1 MVNDKSS
8 TSRLPAIGRNPRGD
22 EFAAYLYESISGDSA
37 DLFSRL
43 DMVFRQKMSRYFE
56 FKKLVCPERAYE
68 SLIVPI
74 RTGGVVGQKSLP
86 PRLGEIFPNKRE
98 KEIKEIA
105 VDLSLLL
112 ADTVSDFNYIRY
124 LQNAVTGILNSLLD
138 PDTPRQI
145 PELDTNVIMMLAT
158 KQRDILSYVINSASS
173 LHIWIEKVLDFS
185 EQVND
190 LHGVHDFVNTGDGE
204 EYQAPNKKV
213 LSARKNKKYV
223 NTKTLSTYSTRTRMY
238 FLYKSKLI
246 FPGMI
251 QGGEPVERIFMKYK
265 PDNSNFNLDLS
276 VLSNKQ
282 KRQKLEKDF
291 SLSKQNQES
300 IVDKKDLITVEFPFS
315 GDRNLKVRHSQAG
328 VFHELIKHTIT
339 NLKAQLKLDPNRVKR
354 LVIIETSKG
363 YLSVEVDNIKSSD
376 IPKIESMLEELTT

>member
-1 MVNDKSS
+1 
-8 TSRLPAIGRNPRGD
+8 
-22 EFAAYLYESISGDSA
+22 
-37 DLFSRL
+37 
-43 DMVFRQKMSRYFE
+43 
-56 FKKLVCPERAYE
+56 
-68 SLIVPI
+68 
-74 RTGGVVGQKSLP
+74 
-86 PRLGEIFPNKRE
+86 
-98 KEIKEIA
+98 
-105 VDLSLLL
+105 
-112 ADTVSDFNYIRY
+112 
-124 LQNAVTGILNSLLD
+124 
-138 PDTPRQI
+138 
-145 PELDTNVIMMLAT
+145 
-158 KQRDILSYVINSASS
+158 
-173 LHIWIEKVLDFS
+173 
-185 EQVND
+185 
-190 LHGVHDFVNTGDGE
+190 
-204 EYQAPNKKV
+204 
-213 LSARKNKKYV
+213 
-223 NTKTLSTYSTRTRMY
+223 MY

-251 QGGEPVERIFMKYK
+251 QGGEPVERIFMKYR

-328 VFHELIKHTIT
+328 VFHELIKHIIT